1 MAIHYNLAKIYA
13 IADDD
18 NNFVLQIL
26 NCFIQE
32 VPEDLLAI
40 KEGIKNKDYTNTYSY
55 AHKIKPTLDLLGM
68 EFAFEEILQIE
79 NWAKKEDRKKEIKEI
94 YKSLSKRIELAIVEI
109 KKNFNV

>member
-94 YKSLSKRIELAIVEI
+94 YKSL
-109 KKNFNV
+109 